1 MLSTPLKEAYDS
13 LLQCHMLC
21 FLLVPHSNPAQ
32 PSVVAPAIHVWGGT
46 ALSY

>member
-13 LLQCHMLC
+13 LLQCYMLC
-21 FLLVPHSNPAQ
+21 FRLVPHSNPVQ
-32 PSVVAPAIHVWGGT
+32 PSVVAPAIHIWGDT